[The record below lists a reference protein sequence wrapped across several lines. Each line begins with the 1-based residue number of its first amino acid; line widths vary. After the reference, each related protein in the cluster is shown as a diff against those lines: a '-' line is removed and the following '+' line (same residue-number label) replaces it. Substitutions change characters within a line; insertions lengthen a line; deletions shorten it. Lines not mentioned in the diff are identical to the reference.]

1 MSALEVLL
9 LSSDPLLRSAL
20 AVAAEADPALRLAVA
35 PIGPEDGVGAGACP
49 AGSVVVLDVEN
60 LPGDAAEW
68 CAKAAVDGRRVLVL
82 HAEPDVRTLVSCL
95 EAGASGFQTKDL
107 DLEGFCS
114 AVNAVSDGEAVIPR
128 QMLGGLL
135 RDLID
140 KRRRDDERFQRF
152 NLLTRREREILGLLG
167 EGQDQ
172 DDIAQT
178 LVISPQTA
186 RTHIQNILTKLEV
199 HSRMEAVSFAHELDA
214 AG

>member
-1 MSALEVLL
+1 MSALDVLL
-9 LSSDPLLRSAL
+9 VSADPLLRSAL
-20 AVAAEADPALRLAVA
+20 VVAAEADPAARLTVA
-35 PIGPEDGVGAGACP
+35 PAGPGDGVGAGACP
-49 AGSVVVLDVEN
+49 AGSVVVLDVEG
-60 LPGDAAEW
+60 LPGDPAEW
-68 CAKAAVDGRRVLVL
+68 CAKASVDGRRVLVL
-82 HAEPDVRTLVSCL
+82 HAETDVRTLVSCL
-95 EAGASGFQTKDL
+95 EAGAAGFQTKDL

-114 AVNAVSDGEAVIPR
+114 AVKAVSEGEAVIPR

-152 NLLTRREREILGLLG
+152 TLLTRREREILGLLG

-172 DDIAQT
+172 DDIART